1 VSRWKEV
8 RKIRKGDDGFRD
20 RRASRHFLLIIYCST
35 SCRSLSQWE
44 FSVVENREFE
54 ARSGHEHD
62 VGLVMAA
69 GIPVDIAQR
78 RRPSIPNH
86 YYDLLCRS
94 TSLKKPPS
102 HDVKGPSVLPY
113 HLTLASCLENRY
125 LRYFP
130 SSTRQSVLQYQVSLQ
145 YEADRAGNECPSTHR
160 LRSLHMCLIGEPVY
174 CRCIR

>member
-1 VSRWKEV
+1 MEGGIL
-8 RKIRKGDDGFRD
+8 RKIRKGDDGIRD
-20 RRASRHFLLIIYCST
+20 RRASRLFLLIIYCLT

-69 GIPVDIAQR
+69 GIPVDIAQS
-78 RRPSIPNH
+78 PTIIII
-86 YYDLLCRS
+86 YYFVRQA
-94 TSLKKPPS
+94 T
-102 HDVKGPSVLPY
+102 LPRCQRTF
-113 HLTLASCLENRY
+113 LTLASCLENRY
-125 LRYFP
+125 LLSVEHETVCSTVP
-130 SSTRQSVLQYQVSLQ
+130 SSLQ

-160 LRSLHMCLIGEPVY
+160 LSSLHMCLIGEPVY